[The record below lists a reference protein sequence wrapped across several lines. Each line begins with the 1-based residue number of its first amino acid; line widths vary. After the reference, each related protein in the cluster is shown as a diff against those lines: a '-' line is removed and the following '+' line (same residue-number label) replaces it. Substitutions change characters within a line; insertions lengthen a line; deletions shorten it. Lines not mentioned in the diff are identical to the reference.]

1 MIINRP
7 LRKICC
13 MAGSCSKARL
23 RKGVLWGQLA
33 GLCQLIN
40 WVLETRATYRK
51 LSDCQKLCLAVCQ
64 LSLLDSTM
72 SVPMCRPVPSWT
84 VVDNAVPEVI
94 PEWVSDPHLPL
105 SSRFS
110 KNLPIQDHD
119 FISQTSSLCS
129 VWVPRA
135 RQLRYCQPALPDT
148 ASIAWCIYYMP
159 QDPGLLFWG
168 LAFSWAPT
176 PCSLLPAW
184 TASSA

>member
-1 MIINRP
+1 MVSSPQQLSKQDLVAMITNRP
-7 LRKICC
+7 LRKVCC
-13 MAGSCSKARL
+13 MASSCSKARL

-33 GLCQLIN
+33 GLCHLIN
-40 WVLETRATYRK
+40 WVLETRATYSK

-84 VVDNAVPEVI
+84 VVDNAMPKVT

-105 SSRFS
+105 SSRCLRTCLCRIMILSS
-110 KNLPIQDHD
+110 KPL
-119 FISQTSSLCS
+119 LCS

-148 ASIAWCIYYMP
+148 AS
-159 QDPGLLFWG
+159 
-168 LAFSWAPT
+168 LA
-176 PCSLLPAW
+176 
-184 TASSA
+184 